1 MLNYERVF
9 NMSEIPSIIAALGP
23 GLAEGLA
30 AVGTTLGIM
39 AAISSGIPVIS
50 EDPASRGKIFILAF
64 MPMTQTLVY
73 GLSYMFLSYA
83 IIMPGLMSKYGGIIP
98 PHVAGAILAVS
109 VLVGLAELF
118 SAWKQGQVCALTAAH
133 LIKTRGGIFG
143 TGMILALY
151 QEFIGVLGMV
161 FGFVMLFIIA
171 GW

>member
-1 MLNYERVF
+1 
-9 NMSEIPSIIAALGP
+9 MSEMSSIIAALGP

-30 AVGTTLGIM
+30 AVGTTLGIL
-39 AAISSGIPVIS
+39 AATSSGIPVIS

-83 IIMPGLMSKYGGIIP
+83 IVMPGLMSKYGGIIP
-98 PHVAGAILAVS
+98 PHVAGAIFAVS

-151 QEFIGVLGMV
+151 QEFVGVLGMV
-161 FGFVMLFIIA
+161 FGFVMLFVIA

>member
-1 MLNYERVF
+1 
-9 NMSEIPSIIAALGP
+9 MSEVYSIIAALGP
-23 GLAEGLA
+23 GLAEALA

-39 AAISSGIPVIS
+39 AAISSGIPVVS
-50 EDPASRGKIFILAF
+50 EDPASRGKVFILAF

-73 GLSYMFLSYA
+73 GLSYMFLAYA
-83 IIMPGLMSKYGGIIP
+83 IIMPQLIDKYKVLGGIP
-98 PHVAGAILAVS
+98 PHVAGAILVVS
-109 VLVGLAELF
+109 VFVGLAELF

-133 LIKTRGGIFG
+133 LVKTRGGIFG

-171 GW
+171 GWPI

>member
-1 MLNYERVF
+1 
-9 NMSEIPSIIAALGP
+9 MSEIYSIIAALGP
-23 GLAEGLA
+23 GLAEALA

-39 AAISSGIPVIS
+39 AAISSGLPVVS
-50 EDPASRGKIFILAF
+50 EDPASRGKVFILAF

-83 IIMPGLMSKYGGIIP
+83 IIMPQLIDKYKVLGGIP
-98 PHVAGAILAVS
+98 PHVAVAILVVS
-109 VLVGLAELF
+109 VFVGLAEFF
-118 SAWKQGQVCALTAAH
+118 SALKQGQVCALTAAH
-133 LIKTRGGIFG
+133 LVKTRGGIFG